1 MESQTLKKLHHKYDE
16 MKGEASCMTMVG
28 ILSTAARHKEEVT
41 EGSNRA
47 ICEDG
52 KMVTPSPWQLQEWD
66 PVGLLQMVEAVEV
79 WDPDLLCLAV
89 HHVSLLPQSF
99 LGTEQFLLHQAP

>member
-16 MKGEASCMTMVG
+16 MKGEASSMTMVG
-28 ILSTAARHKEEVT
+28 ILSTGTRSKVEVT

-47 ICEDG
+47 MCKDG

-66 PVGLLQMVEAVEV
+66 PGGLLQMVEVEE
-79 WDPDLLCLAV
+79 A
-89 HHVSLLPQSF
+89 
-99 LGTEQFLLHQAP
+99 

>member
-1 MESQTLKKLHHKYDE
+1 MESQTLKKLHYKHDK

-28 ILSTAARHKEEVT
+28 ILSTGARSREEVT

-66 PVGLLQMVEAVEV
+66 PGGLLQMVEVV
-79 WDPDLLCLAV
+79 
-89 HHVSLLPQSF
+89 
-99 LGTEQFLLHQAP
+99 